1 MLEAASFPGDNKIVI
16 QLSIARNIMGL
27 TQQRW
32 RKFSLLKKTCSCN
45 WRALSRFSRYDFSNE
60 KRQEKPA
67 ENRMD

>member
-32 RKFSLLKKTCSCN
+32 RKFSLLRKL
-45 WRALSRFSRYDFSNE
+45 ALVTE
-60 KRQEKPA
+60 GL
-67 ENRMD
+67 